1 MAVFFILVLTSVSF
15 GAVSQDMAVYVRQDV
30 FDAKMEAMFERLHG
44 EIVAMKNEIKADINE
59 LKADMNEFK
68 GEIRADMND
77 FKGEIR
83 ADMNDFKGEIRG
95 DIKALSERVDGN
107 FGTLS
112 TRIDSNFVT
121 LSTRIDDLRQDI
133 YLGLVVL
140 GLIAAFP
147 AVKEFLKWR
156 EERKEIKNYS
166 LIMDE
171 VRRLIAEAKL
181 NTQAQI

>member
-59 LKADMNEFK
+59 LKADMNE
-68 GEIRADMND
+68 

>member
-1 MAVFFILVLTSVSF
+1 MMKKFLMAVFFILVLTSVSF

-59 LKADMNEFK
+59 LKADMNE
-68 GEIRADMND
+68 